1 MRKRHKGTGSNMT
14 AAGTV
19 AILFVLTALAA
30 CACTKPHG
38 LQLKDTEG
46 RSFAATCKAAACTIS
61 SSGEASPSAPRP
73 EGAEAAFVIHAAS
86 RLFAVCEVWVKD
98 GAHTIQAADCRALTC
113 KDDGDCP
120 WAEEMTRGTCAS
132 GLCIEP
138 SAEITNEDAVLLC
151 LSGTGVPSGTNL
163 QVERHALGNA
173 CGSPCTVPAV
183 CRQP

>member
-1 MRKRHKGTGSNMT
+1 MASVGAM
-14 AAGTV
+14 AV
-19 AILFVLTALAA
+19 LAA
-30 CACTKPHG
+30 FAAFGCTKPHG
-38 LQLKDTEG
+38 LKLKDTEG
-46 RSFAATCKAAACTIS
+46 RSFTATCKGPACTIAS
-61 SSGEASPSAPRP
+61 SAKANPSAPRP
-73 EGAEAAFVIHAAS
+73 EGAESAFVIHPAS

-98 GAHTIQAADCRALTC
+98 GAHKIHPADCRALICST
-113 KDDGDCP
+113 DAECP
-120 WAEEMTRGTCAS
+120 WAQKMGRGTCAS

-151 LSGTGVPSGTNL
+151 LGGTGVPSGTNE